1 MTLLAGLVA
10 FTLGLAWIML
20 REDTGGQTELTIASL
35 MTAVGAFTALV
46 GLGMFAVRAV
56 A

>member
-10 FTLGLAWIML
+10 FTLGLAWLRL

-35 MTAVGAFTALV
+35 TTALGAFAALV
-46 GLGMFAVRAV
+46 GLGMLAVRA
-56 A
+56 AA

>member
-1 MTLLAGLVA
+1 MTILAGLIA
-10 FTLGLAWIML
+10 FAVGITWLVI
-20 REDTGGQTELTIASL
+20 REDTGGQTELTAASL

-46 GLGMFAVRAV
+46 GLGMLAVRAV

>member
-1 MTLLAGLVA
+1 MTLLAGLIA
-10 FTLGLAWIML
+10 FTLGLAWLVI
-20 REDTGGQTELTIASL
+20 REDTGGQTELTAASL

-46 GLGMFAVRAV
+46 GLGMLAVRAV

>member
-1 MTLLAGLVA
+1 MTLLAGLIA
-10 FTLGLAWIML
+10 FAVGITWLVI

-35 MTAVGAFTALV
+35 MTALGAFTALV
-46 GLGMFAVRAV
+46 GLGMLAVRAV